1 MSMGNESEWLTT
13 EELANDFKIS
23 LHTVRDWRKRGIGPR
38 ATKVGHAVRYQR
50 TDVQKWLVQMN
61 A

>member
-1 MSMGNESEWLTT
+1 MKSETTGDWLTT
-13 EELANDFKIS
+13 NELADDFKIS
-23 LHTVRDWRKRGIGPR
+23 PGTVRDWRKKGTGPR